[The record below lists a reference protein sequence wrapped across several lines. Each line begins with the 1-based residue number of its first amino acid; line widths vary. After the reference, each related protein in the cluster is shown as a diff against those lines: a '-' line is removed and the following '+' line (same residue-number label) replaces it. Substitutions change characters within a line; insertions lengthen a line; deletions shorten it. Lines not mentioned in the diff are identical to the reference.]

1 MKRFLTIL
9 VACSLSTAAWAQAPG
24 QTPPNKPNN
33 PNKPDKQQQRETKRD
48 RVKKRIRAL
57 RAYTLTEELGLNEAD
72 AGKLF
77 PVLAK
82 FDDDFDRLLT
92 ERQQL
97 QQQLDGASNLK
108 DKRAI
113 DKVIDQALAN
123 QRATWDVEDKRIAE
137 IRKILTPAQV
147 ARMLIVLPALERRIQ
162 NQLRNAVGKMKN
174 GGGGRKRQQLD
185 DNEDGDVDDDVE
197 PNEKPNPP
205 KRPAQKA
212 GNPGATPCDPFNST
226 HGCGR

>member
-24 QTPPNKPNN
+24 QTPPKPN
-33 PNKPDKQQQRETKRD
+33 KQQQQRETKRE

-57 RAYTLTEELGLNEAD
+57 RAYTLTEELGLNETD

-77 PVLAK
+77 PVLSK

-97 QQQLDGASNLK
+97 QQQLDGAGNLK

-113 DKVIDQALAN
+113 DKLIDQALAN

-174 GGGGRKRQQLD
+174 GGGGKRRQID
-185 DNEDGDVDDDVE
+185 ENEDGDVDDDVE

-212 GNPGATPCDPFNST
+212 GNPAATPCDPFSST
-226 HGCGR
+226 HGCAR

>member
-9 VACSLSTAAWAQAPG
+9 VACSLSTAAGAQAPG
-24 QTPPNKPNN
+24 QTPPKPNQQ
-33 PNKPDKQQQRETKRD
+33 QQQRETKRE

-57 RAYTLTEELGLNEAD
+57 RAYTLTEELGLNETD

-97 QQQLDGASNLK
+97 QQQLDGAGNLK

-113 DKVIDQALAN
+113 DKLIDQALAN

-174 GGGGRKRQQLD
+174 GGGRRRQQID
-185 DNEDGDVDDDVE
+185 ENEDGDGDDDVE

-205 KRPAQKA
+205 KRPVPKA
-212 GNPGATPCDPFNST
+212 GNPSATPCDPFSSRT
-226 HGCGR
+226 GCTR

>member
-1 MKRFLTIL
+1 MKRFLTIIFA
-9 VACSLSTAAWAQAPG
+9 ACTLSSVAWAQAPG
-24 QTPPNKPNN
+24 QTPPIK
-33 PNKPDKQQQRETKRD
+33 DKQQQRETKRE

-82 FDDDFDRLLT
+82 YDDDFDRLLA

-97 QQQLDGASNLK
+97 QQQLDSAGDLK
-108 DKRAI
+108 DKKAI
-113 DKVIDQALAN
+113 DKVIDQSVAN
-123 QRATWDVEDKRIAE
+123 QRAVWETEDKRIAE

-162 NQLRNAVGKMKN
+162 NQLRNAVKN
-174 GGGGRKRQQLD
+174 GGGRRKKGPAMQDFD
-185 DNEDGDVDDDVE
+185 DDDDVE
-197 PNEKPNPP
+197 PNEAPKPEP
-205 KRPAQKA
+205 KKPA
-212 GNPGATPCDPFNST
+212 GNPGPNRAAPPCDPFST
-226 HGCGR
+226 VHGCR

>member
-1 MKRFLTIL
+1 MTRFLTIFL
-9 VACSLSTAAWAQAPG
+9 ACSLSTAAWAQAPG
-24 QTPPNKPNN
+24 QTPPNK
-33 PNKPDKQQQRETKRD
+33 QAQQRETKRE
-48 RVKKRIRAL
+48 RVKKRVRAL

-77 PVLAK
+77 PALAK
-82 FDDDFDRLLT
+82 FDDDFDRLLM

-97 QQQLDGASNLK
+97 QQQLDGAGNLK

-113 DKVIDQALAN
+113 DKLIDQSIAN

-162 NQLRNAVGKMKN
+162 NQLRNAVGKMR
-174 GGGGRKRQQLD
+174 GGGGGGGGGKRQQVDVD
-185 DNEDGDVDDDVE
+185 DDIDDDVE

-205 KRPAQKA
+205 RRPAQKA
-212 GNPGATPCDPFNST
+212 GNPSTTPCDPFNSR
-226 HGCGR
+226 HGCP

>member
-24 QTPPNKPNN
+24 QTPPNKPE
-33 PNKPDKQQQRETKRD
+33 KQQRETKRD

-72 AGKLF
+72 AAKLF
-77 PVLAK
+77 PVLSK

-97 QQQLDGASNLK
+97 QQQLDGAGNLK

-113 DKVIDQALAN
+113 DKLIDQALAN

-174 GGGGRKRQQLD
+174 GGGGKRQQMNND
-185 DNEDGDVDDDVE
+185 DDGDDDVE
-197 PNEKPNPP
+197 PNEKPAPP
-205 KRPAQKA
+205 KRPVPKA

-226 HGCGR
+226 HGCTR

>member
-24 QTPPNKPNN
+24 QTPPNTA
-33 PNKPDKQQQRETKRD
+33 NKPDKQQQRETKRE
-48 RVKKRIRAL
+48 RVKKRVRAL

-123 QRATWDVEDKRIAE
+123 QRATWDVQDKRIAE

-174 GGGGRKRQQLD
+174 GGGGKRPQMD
-185 DNEDGDVDDDVE
+185 DDDDGDDDVE
-197 PNEKPNPP
+197 PNEKPPPP
-205 KRPAQKA
+205 KRPPPKA
-212 GNPGATPCDPFNST
+212 GNPAATPCDPFSSR
-226 HGCGR
+226 HGC

>member
-9 VACSLSTAAWAQAPG
+9 VACSLSTAAGAQAPG
-24 QTPPNKPNN
+24 QTPPKPNQQ
-33 PNKPDKQQQRETKRD
+33 QQQRETKRE

-57 RAYTLTEELGLNEAD
+57 RAYTLTEELGLDETD

-97 QQQLDGASNLK
+97 QQQLDGAGNLK

-113 DKVIDQALAN
+113 DKLIDQALAN

-174 GGGGRKRQQLD
+174 GGGGGKRRQMGD
-185 DNEDGDVDDDVE
+185 DDDGDDDVE

-212 GNPGATPCDPFNST
+212 GNPAATPCDPFSSRT
-226 HGCGR
+226 GCAR

>member
-1 MKRFLTIL
+1 MKRLLTIL
-9 VACSLSTAAWAQAPG
+9 VTCSLSTAAWAQAPG
-24 QTPPNKPNN
+24 QTP

-57 RAYTLTEELGLNEAD
+57 RAYTLTEELGLDETD

-97 QQQLDGASNLK
+97 QKQLDGASNLK
-108 DKRAI
+108 DKKAI
-113 DKVIDQALAN
+113 DKLIDQALAN
-123 QRATWDVEDKRIAE
+123 QRATWDVEDKRITE

-174 GGGGRKRQQLD
+174 GGAKRPPMD
-185 DNEDGDVDDDVE
+185 DDDDVDDDVE
-197 PNEKPNPP
+197 PNEKPHPP

-212 GNPGATPCDPFNST
+212 GNPAATPCDPFNST
-226 HGCGR
+226 HGCLQ